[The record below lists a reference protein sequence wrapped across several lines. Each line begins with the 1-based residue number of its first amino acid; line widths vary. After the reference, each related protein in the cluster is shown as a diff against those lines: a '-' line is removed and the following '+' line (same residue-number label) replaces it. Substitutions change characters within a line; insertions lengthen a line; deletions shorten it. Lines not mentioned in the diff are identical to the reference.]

1 MAAFTTLQQS
11 SLVQLYVGILGTTP
25 TTAALNTYA
34 TIFASTSGTDA
45 QKYDAVAA
53 AMVAS
58 TAGQTK
64 YPVFATAGQI
74 ADTMLGHLGLPGTA
88 VGADGTSL
96 KALAEGI
103 LSYPGVTVASF
114 ARALLNALNT
124 NTFSGT
130 DALSVAAAA
139 AKTAY
144 GVSSTGVAGTTLKT
158 AVDIALGVTP
168 AVVDP
173 VTRSFTTAAD
183 DLVGGA
189 GNDTFTG
196 SMLASSSP
204 VANGD
209 KITGAAG
216 TDTADLKLID
226 PAGATLTLETSGVEN
241 INLSL
246 FSAATVS
253 GALWD
258 SAVQKVVSSGLAGKA
273 LTVNNLSK
281 AINFEVTDPSL
292 GAIAGAAVPRNL
304 SASFIDLSGAS
315 DSVSVTV
322 NNTSASAITLDSN
335 AGVIET
341 LNVTF
346 NQASTGASITL
357 NGTGISGTTALTL
370 NTGAADAT
378 VTVGNASSPVST
390 SGNVKSF
397 TMVGTGSAN
406 SVNLVSTGTGM
417 ESIVLTSGN
426 DTLAVAMRGAATGT
440 STIDAGAGNDTL
452 TFSSTSSGTA
462 VVTLGAGN
470 DALTIGLAGAHSVS
484 GGDGNDTI
492 SITLGRNH
500 TVDGGDGNDRITI
513 NGSGSGN
520 VVVTGGTG
528 ADTISI
534 AVAGQHS
541 ILGGA
546 DADTIVGGSFV
557 GTDDT
562 IDGGA
567 GADRISFTLA
577 QSTNA
582 MKLTDI
588 EHLDVTFANGGIRR
602 LDMTSVTGASTIEL
616 DGSGAAAYITNASG
630 SLTLLATDG
639 KYTGTNTLNFK
650 DGANGIVTLSYSGAS
665 SSTVS
670 LDEVQQVTI
679 SPRDGTS
686 NVTSSLTVNL
696 DETDTTT
703 VVVNGASGLNQIT
716 LGNFTATQSLTV
728 NGNGSGTLTVTANAS
743 ARSLTSVNVTG
754 SSADITINGL
764 TGASGLATLT
774 ANAAVAG
781 SSITIADVGGDN
793 AFTGPS
799 MSLSVASG
807 ASISIGRFDVDSV
820 VESTLTITASG
831 SGNSINFGT
840 NGTADTAIGDEFYS
854 TVSISGDVNFLM
866 GTAVASKVMT
876 SAGTA
881 VRITGGSGND
891 RLYGT
896 LSADT
901 LTGGAGNDTMIG
913 GSGADLFVMGAGADS
928 IIGGSANDVYKFD
941 MTITNHGQ
949 DKIEGFASTETIN
962 ITGAGTNVIGFSAIS
977 SYAGGSAATSFFYSA
992 GQMNLIHISGKQAV
1006 LNSSVDFYSANGF
1019 GALFSGSSIAGSA
1032 NTSGIF
1038 SSSVVSLGN
1047 VDSGYG
1053 VGLRGVSSMS
1063 AVISVEVSGGS
1074 TFVVML
1080 DTAQTGTQTL
1090 TTANIVGVIELTGFT
1105 GMATSFFG

>member
-1 MAAFTTLQQS
+1 
-11 SLVQLYVGILGTTP
+11 
-25 TTAALNTYA
+25 
-34 TIFASTSGTDA
+34 
-45 QKYDAVAA
+45 
-53 AMVAS
+53 VAS

-74 ADTMLGHLGLPGTA
+74 ADTMLGHLGLSGSA
-88 VGADGTSL
+88 VGADGTTL

-103 LSYPGVTVASF
+103 LAFPGVTVASF
-114 ARALLNALNT
+114 GRALLNALNT
-124 NTFSGT
+124 NTFTGT

-144 GVSSTGVAGTTLKT
+144 GVNTTTGAAGATLKT

-209 KITGAAG
+209 KISGGGG

-226 PAGATLTLETSGVEN
+226 PAGATLTLETSSVEN

-258 SAVQKVVSSGLAGKA
+258 AAVQKVVSAGLAGKA
-273 LTVNNLSK
+273 LTVNNIAK
-281 AINFEVTDPSL
+281 AVNFEITDPSL
-292 GAIAGAAVPRNL
+292 GSIAGAAAARNL
-304 SASFIDLSGAS
+304 SASFIDLTGAT

-370 NTGAADAT
+370 NTGAADTT
-378 VTVGNASSPVST
+378 VTVGNSSSPVST

-406 SVNLVSTGTGM
+406 TVNLVSTGTGM

-426 DTLAVAMRGAATGT
+426 DTLTVAMRGPATGT
-440 STIDAGAGNDTL
+440 STIDAGAGNDSL
-452 TFSSTSSGTA
+452 TFSSTSSGTG
-462 VVTLGAGN
+462 VISLGTGN
-470 DALTIGLAGAHSVS
+470 DSLTIGLAGAHSVS
-484 GGDGNDTI
+484 GGDGNDTV
-492 SITLGRNH
+492 SITVGRNH
-500 TVDGGDGNDRITI
+500 TVDGGDGNDRVVIS
-513 NGSGSGN
+513 GSGSGN
-520 VVVTGGTG
+520 LVITGGTG
-528 ADTISI
+528 ADTLSI
-534 AVAGQHS
+534 AIAGQHS
-541 ILGGA
+541 VLGG
-546 DADTIVGGSFV
+546 DGADTIIGGSFI
-557 GTDDT
+557 GIDDT

-588 EHLDVTFANGGIRR
+588 EHLDVSFANGGIRR
-602 LDMTSVTGASTIEL
+602 LDMTSISGASTIEL

-639 KYTGTNTLNFK
+639 KFTGTQTLNFK
-650 DGANGIVTLSYSGAS
+650 QNADGIVTLSYSG
-665 SSTVS
+665 STGTPRVD
-670 LDEVQQVTI
+670 LDEVKQVTI
-679 SPRDGTS
+679 SPKDFSGSTVDLAVYVDG
-686 NVTSSLTVNL
+686 
-696 DETDTTT
+696 DDTTALI
-703 VVVNGASGLNQIT
+703 VNGASGA
-716 LGNFTATQSLTV
+716 FTTTINNVTAAQTLTV
-728 NGNGSGTLTVTANAS
+728 NGNGSGSLGVTLGAS

-754 SSADITINGL
+754 SSADITIGGL

-781 SSITIADVGGDN
+781 SNITISNIEGDN

-799 MSLSVASG
+799 LNLTVASG
-807 ASISIGRFDVDSV
+807 ASISIGQFNVDSV
-820 VESTLTITASG
+820 VESTLSITATG

-840 NGTADTAIGDEFYS
+840 NGTSDTAIGDEFYS

-866 GTAVASKVMT
+866 GTADASKVMS

-896 LSADT
+896 FGADT

-928 IIGGSANDVYKFD
+928 ILGGSANDVYKFD

-949 DKIEGFASTETIN
+949 DKIVGFASTETIN
-962 ITGAGTNVIGFSAIS
+962 ITGAGTNVIGFSALS
-977 SYAGGSAATSFFYSA
+977 SYVGGSAATSFFYTA

-1006 LNSSVDFYSANGF
+1006 LNSAVDFYSANGF
-1019 GALFSGSSIAGSA
+1019 GALFSGSSIAGSS
-1032 NTSGIF
+1032 NTTGIF
-1038 SSSVVSLGN
+1038 SSSVVALGN

-1063 AVISVEVSGGS
+1063 AIVSVEVSGGS
-1074 TFVVML
+1074 TFLVML

-1090 TTANIVGVIELTGFT
+1090 TTANIVGVVELTGFT